1 MSRSLAT
8 CLIAAAIWLPW
19 LGTVVAQEPA
29 RPSLAARGA
38 PTAQQLQAWVR
49 DLEADEFLARE
60 TAMLNLVAAG
70 KPAIAAVKSVFP
82 SNSRETTSRALFVL
96 QQLGLSPDPEV
107 QELAREALVELAT
120 AKENANTAR
129 QAQVALDWVTEQR
142 SVQALAELEALGARI
157 VRSQNFNGFA
167 VEEVIDTIE
176 LGDEFKGQV
185 HDLRRLKWLGILRVV
200 LSGEKV
206 TDDWLPHTAAMADL
220 EEIHLYKTKV
230 TSGGLSALKD
240 HASLQQV
247 GIYYC
252 PLDDAVLASLEKLPA
267 LNFIKLYGTSISKD
281 GVAKFQEKTGLTK
294 VDHRRGAFL
303 GVGCMNLDGAC
314 LISTVHPKSPAEE
327 AGLMQ
332 DDLLVRFGESRVSD
346 FESLTA
352 QISQL
357 DAGAEVEIEVQRQI
371 EDENGRLALKN
382 LVLKAKLAPWS
393 ADLAVKNGPRP

>member
-1 MSRSLAT
+1 MSRMMARCSLA
-8 CLIAAAIWLPW
+8 IATWLFSLAAVI
-19 LGTVVAQEPA
+19 AQQPA
-29 RPSLAARGA
+29 RPTLAAKAA
-38 PTAQQLQAWVR
+38 PTSQQLQAWVR
-49 DLEADEFLARE
+49 DLEADEFLTRE
-60 TAMLNLVAAG
+60 TAMLDLVAAG

-82 SNSRETTSRALFVL
+82 NNSREITSRALFVL

-107 QELAREALVELAT
+107 QDLARESLVELAAT
-120 AKENANTAR
+120 KENANTAR
-129 QAQVALDWVTEQR
+129 QAQVALDWLTEQR

-176 LGDEFKGQV
+176 LGDEFKGEVQ
-185 HDLRRLKWLGILRVV
+185 DLRRLKWVGILRVV
-200 LSGEKV
+200 LSGGKV
-206 TDDWLPHTAAMADL
+206 TDEWLPHAAAMTDL
-220 EEIHLYKTKV
+220 EELHLYQTKV

-240 HASLQQV
+240 HPSVQQIGV
-247 GIYYC
+247 YYC
-252 PLDDAVLASLEKLPA
+252 PLDDAALPALEKLPA
-267 LNFIKLYGTSISKD
+267 LNFIKLYGTSISKQA
-281 GVAKFQEKTGLTK
+281 VAKFQEKTGLTK

-314 LISTVHPKSPAEE
+314 LISTVHPKSPAEA

-332 DDLLVRFGESRVSD
+332 DDLLVRFGESRVND
-346 FESLTA
+346 FDSLTA
-352 QISQL
+352 QISLL

-393 ADLAVKNGPRP
+393 AELAVRNGPRP

>member
-1 MSRSLAT
+1 MSRKFARCSLA
-8 CLIAAAIWLPW
+8 AAMSLVWLAP
-19 LGTVVAQEPA
+19 LVAQEA
-29 RPSLAARGA
+29 VRPTLAAKLA

-70 KPAIAAVKSVFP
+70 KPAVAALKSVFP

-107 QELAREALVELAT
+107 QELACEALVELAAT
-120 AKENANTAR
+120 KENANTAR

-142 SVQALAELEALGARI
+142 SVQALAELEALGAKI

-176 LGDEFKGQV
+176 LGDDFKGQLQ
-185 HDLRRLKWLGILRVV
+185 DLRRLKWLGILRVV
-200 LSGEKV
+200 LTGEKV
-206 TDDWLPHTAAMADL
+206 TDEWLPHAAAMAEL

-230 TSGGLSALKD
+230 TSEGLLALKD

-252 PLDDAVLASLEKLPA
+252 PLDDAALAALEKLPA
-267 LNFIKLYGTSISKD
+267 LNFIKLYGTSISTG

-332 DDLLVRFGESRVSD
+332 DDLLVRFGDSRVSD